1 MTVLRFYLKSKSH
14 RRSVRETI
22 CFNSMKKEEE
32 MFAEPICI
40 RSMLLLNALKI
51 SDEAR
56 TMNKDGMNTTV
67 ANLAN
72 NCVHTDGDTAAA
84 IPRYERPLL
93 CVRLPRVA
101 VAAAV
106 GHRGEEP
113 AVDWTLPCRFAAA
126 PLVEWTLGYSP
137 RSTPSRGARS
147 CKAHPPWL
155 APCPSCRLYPPSNP
169 PTPGEEAGPSRR
181 IPSRIADPS
190 ATGVSSRANFR

>member
-1 MTVLRFYLKSKSH
+1 
-14 RRSVRETI
+14 
-22 CFNSMKKEEE
+22 
-32 MFAEPICI
+32 
-40 RSMLLLNALKI
+40 MLLLNALKI

-137 RSTPSRGARS
+137 RSTPSGGGGGKKLQS
-147 CKAHPPWL
+147 SPTL
-155 APCPSCRLYPPSNP
+155 AGTLPV
-169 PTPGEEAGPSRR
+169 
-181 IPSRIADPS
+181 
-190 ATGVSSRANFR
+190 VSSLSSLKSTDSW